1 MNFHEFPLEIKEHIL
16 QYLNSKDL
24 SSFAAAVENKNDYLS
39 DIFWRKSCE
48 RKRVDWEHSH
58 LSPQDTY
65 WCSVNWEMPRCKVSA
80 FSRDTVGTALY
91 LNRSL
96 LICCHEDET
105 KKHKDNVDY
114 TVYNLC
120 SNMKLV
126 QKLPQGSMSF
136 KNDIILIKNSCTS
149 YVYTYNN
156 DQNNFILKKQINNND
171 LFSVSNI
178 CDFCEDFLLL
188 DCGKRIYLYN
198 FITECLNEIIFKNF
212 VKFFFQKKLQD
223 QTLFIITSGNGN
235 YYRIQTFDLM
245 KQIWKLDIECYNMGI
260 IHDPHLIVTSKYIA
274 CIAGSFRRGQIY
286 YEQIKVWDIC
296 GNEYFRSPLI
306 PTASRIICSSEQ
318 STVAFTNYNCVK
330 VFSSFLN
337 ISTSVSLSDR
347 YYCNIKL
354 TCNRFLLVLY
364 RKYCDIYDWTH
375 SLKLHSVN
383 FANETFTCNL
393 VNMCYYIHT
402 DPESVTVLDFT
413 GNQFQEYK
421 QISYTNNSEALVRF
435 TCIPEE

>member
-1 MNFHEFPLEIKEHIL
+1 MDFHEFPLEIKEHIL

-24 SSFAAAVENKNDYLS
+24 SSFTAAVENKNDYLS
-39 DIFWRKSCE
+39 DIFWKKSCE
-48 RKRVDWEHSH
+48 QKRVDWEHSH

-80 FSRDTVGTALY
+80 FSRDMVGTALY

-96 LICCHEDET
+96 LICCHEDKT
-105 KKHKDNVDY
+105 KKQKDNMNY
-114 TVYNLC
+114 TVYDLC
-120 SNMKLV
+120 NNMKLV

-156 DQNNFILKKQINNND
+156 NQNNFILKKQINNND
-171 LFSVSNI
+171 LFNISNI

-188 DCGKRIYLYN
+188 DCGKHIYFYN
-198 FITECLNEIIFKNF
+198 FITESLNEIIFKNF

-245 KQIWKLDIECYNMGI
+245 KQVWKLDIECYNMGI

-318 STVAFTNYNCVK
+318 STIAFTNYNCVK

-375 SLKLHSVN
+375 SLKLYSVN

-413 GNQFQEYK
+413 GNQFKQYK
-421 QISYTNNSEALVRF
+421 QISYTDNSEALVRF